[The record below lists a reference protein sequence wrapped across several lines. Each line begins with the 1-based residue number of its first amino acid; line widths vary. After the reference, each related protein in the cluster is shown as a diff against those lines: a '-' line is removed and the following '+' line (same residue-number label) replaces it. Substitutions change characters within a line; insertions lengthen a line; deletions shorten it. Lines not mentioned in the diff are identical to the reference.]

1 MTDQAPAVT
10 GKPLRW
16 LRLDG
21 LVLLAAALI
30 LFAATHQPWWLVP
43 AVILLPDLFMLGYLR
58 DTRVGAA
65 VYNLGHSYLLPAA
78 MSLAGAVGHH
88 PLTLA
93 LSLLWLAHIGMD
105 RLARYGLKY
114 DVSFQHTHLGGP
126 HPREPGD
133 ARLPAG
139 VTGAQELPDLP
150 DRPGGHLIDHVPD
163 AAVGPVA
170 GVAAGRG
177 RCLSVDVVAV
187 GRVE

>member
-30 LFAATHQPWWLVP
+30 LFASTHQPWWLVP

-114 DVSFQHTHLGGP
+114 DLSFQHTHLGGP
-126 HPREPGD
+126 RPREHGD
-133 ARLPAG
+133 ARLPSDRG
-139 VTGAQELPDLP
+139 VGSS
-150 DRPGGHLIDHVPD
+150 
-163 AAVGPVA
+163 
-170 GVAAGRG
+170 AAG
-177 RCLSVDVVAV
+177 
-187 GRVE
+187 